1 MKVALSGISD
11 QVNKDSKKVINLDDQ
26 VHADDISWS
35 IECGDILI
43 WRLLIG
49 LNLSENVTLVDEM
62 LLLAYNG
69 RI

>member
-11 QVNKDSKKVINLDDQ
+11 QVNKDSKKVIINLDDQ
-26 VHADDISWS
+26 VHAVDISWT

-43 WRLLIG
+43 WRLFIG

-62 LLLAYNG
+62 TILSLY
-69 RI
+69 

>member
-26 VHADDISWS
+26 VHAVDISWS
-35 IECGDILI
+35 VECGDILT
-43 WRLLIG
+43 WRLFIG

-62 LLLAYNG
+62 TILSLY
-69 RI
+69 